1 MKAHFCICNVSAPY
15 ADDYLKYTPCGSG
28 LAREGGVSGDINIGC
43 AAVFASK
50 PAPTFDAC
58 FTMTAGINHRPARWS
73 DPYFS
78 GFSDAVPNQTFV

>member
-1 MKAHFCICNVSAPY
+1 
-15 ADDYLKYTPCGSG
+15 
-28 LAREGGVSGDINIGC
+28 VSGDINVGC

-73 DPYFS
+73 DLYFS
-78 GFSDAVPNQTFV
+78 AFSDAVPNQTFV